1 MNRSF
6 YIFLISLMS
15 VLLNKGL
22 AQESSRSYL
31 KWSRL
36 QSIPDPIGFAGSFA
50 GVANGALLVA
60 GGANFPDG
68 GAPWTGSVKAWHDDI
83 FVLDSPEGKWR
94 HAGKLP
100 HSLGYGAS
108 VNWKD
113 ALIILGGSN
122 EKGHHSEVFM
132 LNYEN
137 GKVKTSRLPDL
148 PHPIAN
154 MAAALVGDV
163 IYVAGGI
170 EKPEDKSAG
179 QNFWSLDLSSAQ
191 KSWKILKSWPGP
203 SRMLSVAGAQNGAF
217 YLFSGV
223 ELVEGNR
230 KYLKDA
236 YQYSPE
242 KGWKQIADLPS
253 SVAAAPTPAYAAAQ
267 FNLLVF
273 GGDDGELA
281 PEAANLKENHPGFS
295 KQILNYNALT
305 NAWKVTGKIFTAKKH
320 DAAKNPNESIW
331 APVTTTLTVWNGNI
345 VIPGGEVRP
354 ATRTPNVLMAIPEKT
369 H

>member
-1 MNRSF
+1 MNRF
-6 YIFLISLMS
+6 FHFLFISLMS
-15 VLLNKGL
+15 LVLNKGI
-22 AQESSRSYL
+22 AQDASRSHL
-31 KWSRL
+31 KWSKL
-36 QSIPDPIGFAGSFA
+36 QPVPDPIGFAGSFS

-83 FVLDSPEGKWR
+83 FVLESPEGKWK

-108 VNWKD
+108 VNWKG

-122 EKGHHSEVFM
+122 EKGHHSEVVV
-132 LNYEN
+132 LNYKNDAVE
-137 GKVKTSRLPDL
+137 TSRLPDL

-154 MAAALVGDV
+154 TAAALVDDV

-170 EKPEDKSAG
+170 ENPEDKSAG
-179 QNFWSLDLSSAQ
+179 QNFWSLDLTSEH
-191 KSWKILKSWPGP
+191 KTWKILKSWPGP
-203 SRMLSVAGAQNGAF
+203 ARMLSVAGAQKGMF

-223 ELVEGNR
+223 ELLEGKR

-236 YQYSPE
+236 YKYSPAG
-242 KGWKQIADLPS
+242 GWKQVADLPS
-253 SVAAAPTPAYAAAQ
+253 SVAAAPTPAYSAAAT
-267 FNLLVF
+267 LLIF

-295 KQILNYNALT
+295 KQILNYNTLT
-305 NAWKVTGKIFTAKKH
+305 NTWKVTGKIFTAKKY
-320 DAAKNPNESIW
+320 DAVKNPNGSIW
-331 APVTTTLTVWNGNI
+331 APVTTTLTVWKGNI

-354 ATRTPNVLMAIPEKT
+354 ATRTPNVLMATPEK
-369 H
+369 HH

>member
-1 MNRSF
+1 MSRF
-6 YIFLISLMS
+6 FHLLFISLMS
-15 VLLNKGL
+15 LVLNKGL

-31 KWSRL
+31 KWNKL

-68 GAPWTGSVKAWHDDI
+68 GAPWTGSAKAWYDHI
-83 FVLDSPEGKWR
+83 FVLESPAGKWK

-113 ALIILGGSN
+113 ALIILGGSS
-122 EKGHHSEVFM
+122 EKGHHSEVFV
-132 LNYEN
+132 LRYKN
-137 GKVKTSRLPDL
+137 GKIETSRLPDL
-148 PHPIAN
+148 PHTIAN
-154 MAAALVGDV
+154 TAAALVGDV
-163 IYVAGGI
+163 IYVAGGL

-179 QNFWSLDLSSAQ
+179 QNFWSLDLASAQ
-191 KSWKILKSWPGP
+191 KSWKILKGWPGP
-203 SRMLSVAGAQNGAF
+203 ARMLSVAGAQKGAF

-236 YQYSPE
+236 YQYLPE
-242 KGWKQIADLPS
+242 KGWKQLADLPS
-253 SVAAAPTPAYAAAQ
+253 SVAAAPTPAYADSASR
-267 FNLLVF
+267 LLIF
-273 GGDDGELA
+273 GGDDGKSA

-295 KQILNYNALT
+295 KQILNYNILT
-305 NAWKVTGKIFTAKKH
+305 DTWKVTGKIFTAKKH
-320 DAAKNPNESIW
+320 DAVKNPNGSIW
-331 APVTTTLTVWNGNI
+331 APVTTTLTVWKGNI

-354 ATRTPNVLMAIPEKT
+354 ATRTPNVLMATPEK
-369 H
+369 HN